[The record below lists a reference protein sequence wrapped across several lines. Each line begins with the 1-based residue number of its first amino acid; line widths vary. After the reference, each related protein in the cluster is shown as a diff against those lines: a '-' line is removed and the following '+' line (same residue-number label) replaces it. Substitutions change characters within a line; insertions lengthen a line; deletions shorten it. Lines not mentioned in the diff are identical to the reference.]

1 MAKWTFEDAIAQQ
14 QNNFGD
20 RVGFF
25 SLKNNGDE
33 AIVRFMYESTNDFE
47 ILSYHTVQ
55 VGDRTRKINCVRE
68 AHEAVSA
75 CPLCSRGENTVTRFF
90 IKLIQYVPDENGG
103 IVAVPKVWE
112 RSISYAKTLSD
123 LMNEYGPLKN
133 NLFKIKR
140 NGAAGSR
147 DTKYSIMYAS
157 PQVYPVETY
166 PYTGNELAD
175 FSVLGNL
182 ITNPTVDE
190 LNKFVVTGVFPGVE
204 QSQTSSGF
212 AQQQAS
218 QFTQQTYTP
227 PTLQQ
232 QAQPIPNEYRQTAWS
247 QPQASQQTQQG
258 VVPPKRTY

>member
-1 MAKWTFEDAIAQQ
+1 MAKWTFEDAIAQ

-33 AIVRFMYESTNDFE
+33 ALVRFMYESTNDFE

-55 VGDRTRKINCVRE
+55 VGDRTRKINCARE

-75 CPLCSRGENTVTRFF
+75 CPLCSRGDNTITRFF
-90 IKLIQYVPDENGG
+90 IKLIQYIPDENGG
-103 IVAVPKVWE
+103 IIAVPKVWE

-166 PYTGNELAD
+166 PYNGDELAD

-182 ITNPTVDE
+182 ITNPTAEE
-190 LNKFVVTGVFPGVE
+190 LNQFVITGVLPGTE
-204 QSQTSSGF
+204 TSQNLGPVQQV
-212 AQQQAS
+212 AQQSFS
-218 QFTQQTYTP
+218 QPIPAQQYTQS
-227 PTLQQ
+227 
-232 QAQPIPNEYRQTAWS
+232 IPNEYRQTAWS
-247 QPQASQQTQQG
+247 QPAPAQQPG